1 MYLFNGLLLLFFA
14 TSVFRVFGGMVA
26 LGSLLFALIDPTV
39 GAHWPVVMTD
49 LPVAL
54 LSVTSVLICIETLRN
69 WTKVNLCLLAIAL
82 GLTLSAKHSGLIAYA
97 FTAFVG
103 IAVALWQ
110 SRHDKRTALRR
121 AGAFV
126 LVLASSVGI
135 LWGMYRF
142 RYSESSQPNEKFN
155 RTLTQKIEDLRSPT
169 WRRALTEVAKWRL
182 LPRPYIW
189 GLADIVRTG
198 MEGRAYS
205 TYAFGRLTFMEK
217 RPFLFPGFVAVKLP
231 IPLLLLSFFGC
242 AIGFGRDKSM
252 EDKLG
257 ILLLLC
263 LAAMVLVILARSADA
278 EAGVRHALTA
288 YFVLAILAGFGLQ
301 HLVLWRRRI
310 LSVGALAVAAVAC
323 LPALRV
329 ERPWEYHNIMAGGT
343 AEAYR
348 YFRNEGIDLGQRDK
362 EIADYCRRKLEPVGE
377 VPYVIYEIPKS
388 DLGYRHL
395 KVKSLKDPEESDL
408 PPTTISGTLV
418 VLSTATS
425 PAIWSDNKALREER
439 PADRFGNILVF
450 RGTYYLPNARADALF
465 NQARRLL
472 EEPKPDLARI
482 ERILREGLAL
492 RPNDFSGWM
501 MVGNVHLL
509 RGAREQAVAAYQ
521 KARDVTPPSPVR
533 HLFEDQ
539 IRLVLNQPLR
549 PVSPMRDPGI
559 E

>member
-1 MYLFNGLLLLFFA
+1 
-14 TSVFRVFGGMVA
+14 
-26 LGSLLFALIDPTV
+26 
-39 GAHWPVVMTD
+39 
-49 LPVAL
+49 
-54 LSVTSVLICIETLRN
+54 
-69 WTKVNLCLLAIAL
+69 
-82 GLTLSAKHSGLIAYA
+82 
-97 FTAFVG
+97 
-103 IAVALWQ
+103 
-110 SRHDKRTALRR
+110 
-121 AGAFV
+121 
-126 LVLASSVGI
+126 
-135 LWGMYRF
+135 
-142 RYSESSQPNEKFN
+142 
-155 RTLTQKIEDLRSPT
+155 
-169 WRRALTEVAKWRL
+169 
-182 LPRPYIW
+182 
-189 GLADIVRTG
+189 
-198 MEGRAYS
+198 
-205 TYAFGRLTFMEK
+205 
-217 RPFLFPGFVAVKLP
+217 
-231 IPLLLLSFFGC
+231 
-242 AIGFGRDKSM
+242 
-252 EDKLG
+252 
-257 ILLLLC
+257 
-263 LAAMVLVILARSADA
+263 MVLVILARSADA